1 LSYINR
7 STHEQ
12 LIVKKP
18 DCFNQ
23 SNSNQVIAEDLKIIT
38 NEQDKIL
45 SGSTIQY
52 ASTWILE
59 RDLWLQTENNTLS
72 PNKEIL
78 SRGRVI
84 SVNPGVSGIGR
95 EQRYIHPYIVL
106 GEYQDTFIGVPIT
119 NMAKNKKT
127 EEYYLRHFFEVEM
140 IHSNGT
146 KPFTEY
152 RVQKR
157 SVADIRNISGVD
169 KRRII
174 KDPLYSNA
182 KFAPDS
188 YLNAISEKIRASIAV
203 IN

>member
-7 STHEQ
+7 SKHEQ

-23 SNSNQVIAEDLKIIT
+23 SSSNSIITEDLKIIT
-38 NEQDKIL
+38 NEQDKIVA
-45 SGSTIQY
+45 GSNIQY
-52 ASTWILE
+52 ASTWLLE
-59 RDLWLQTENNTLS
+59 KDLWLQTENNTLP

-78 SRGRVI
+78 SRGRVV

-106 GEYQDTFIGVPIT
+106 GEYQETFIGVPIT
-119 NMAKNKKT
+119 NMAMNRQT
-127 EEYYLRHFFEVEM
+127 SEYYLRHFFEVEM
-140 IHSNGT
+140 IHSNDP

-174 KDPLYSNA
+174 VDPLYSNE

-188 YLNAISEKIRASIAV
+188 YLNAISEKIRASLAV